1 MKQFSYRVYPKP
13 KLHYIVADD
22 LTDAIYRASKI
33 HHVTK
38 GNIIIDSSSNVVF
51 QDFGGKRTFNKRERK

>member
-13 KLHYIVADD
+13 KLYSIVAED
-22 LTDAIYRASKI
+22 LMDAVYRASKI
-33 HHVTK
+33 HHVHK
-38 GNIIIDSSSNVVF
+38 RDIIIDSSTNVVF